1 MQENQQWQEHNMW
14 IKTITDEE
22 LLKYQG
28 FVYLITNLV
37 TGEKYIGK
45 KFLYSR
51 RTVVLK
57 GKKKKTTKES
67 DWKDYYGSS
76 EYLQKDI
83 DLLGKDKFK
92 REILSYHKTRS
103 ATNYAELEQQVL
115 NDVLRDPMFYNRNI
129 ANKYYKSN
137 I

>member
-1 MQENQQWQEHNMW
+1 MDIKMW

-22 LLKYQG
+22 LLKNQG
-28 FVYLITNLV
+28 FVYMITNLV

-51 RTVVLK
+51 RTVLLK
-57 GKKKKTTKES
+57 GKKRKTTKES
-67 DWKDYYGSS
+67 DWRTYYGSS
-76 EYLQKDI
+76 DYLAEAIK
-83 DLLGKDKFK
+83 LYGKENFK
-92 REILSYHKTRS
+92 REILSVLPTRS
-103 ATNYAELEQQVL
+103 STNYHELEQQVL
-115 NDVLRDPMFYNRNI
+115 RDVLRDPMYYNRNI